1 MLPMLKK
8 HTVITAALLATL
20 SISACGKKKDV
31 IAAPPQDT
39 QTQTG
44 DKPAPKVPN
53 SDQGD
58 TNGKMGGGLPDP
70 NGGADT
76 DYKPGDDNEV
86 GEEEG
91 DQYEPTPLPD
101 NSNSGSNK
109 GSGHSSRPSTRP
121 NLPPP
126 VVETEPVPTTPQEV
140 PRDYVVNDANNVEN
154 DNYGKRY
161 TGGVAA
167 DGLLYTSSSTDEL
180 LNFLRAR
187 NSRVGERYRRLNIE
201 AAASVTFAKMS
212 VDSLSGDG
220 IVTLKVKEYGK
231 DVVYNLAGSSASGP
245 ANPLRLVRAGNG
257 EKTTGSRLMEGTWK
271 CVDFDGGCE
280 NVFVRAK
287 IGGGDDS
294 AIINVVFRNS
304 KMDLWFSLPGESSG
318 NPEYLRLYELAIN
331 TIKRNINSANR
342 LRYATMNSWEVVN
355 GRSGVTLSMKAYN
368 NELLAFAGPLLA
380 PEAGTGVNIVLSRL
394 AQDKEDSLDLIDT
407 NSTSLRYQNFIADAR
422 LVANNGLGQVRVKFK
437 MRKRADFT
445 QDQFAITFMRRIK
458 PLVELNDENLK

>member
-31 IAAPPQDT
+31 VAAPPQDT
-39 QTQTG
+39 QTQAG
-44 DKPAPKVPN
+44 EKPAPKIPN

-58 TNGKMGGGLPDP
+58 TNGKVGGGLPDP

-76 DYKPGDDNEV
+76 DYKPGDDS
-86 GEEEG
+86 EEEGEG

-101 NSNSGSNK
+101 T

-121 NLPPP
+121 NPPPP
-126 VVETEPVPTTPQEV
+126 VVETEPVPSTPQEV
-140 PRDYVVNDANNVEN
+140 PREYVQNDANNVQSDE
-154 DNYGKRY
+154 YGKRY

-187 NSRVGERYRRLNIE
+187 NNTVGERYRRMNIE

-220 IVTLKVKEYGK
+220 IVTLKLKEYGK

-280 NVFVRAK
+280 NVFVRLK

-304 KMDLWFSLPGESSG
+304 KMDLWFSLPGEPSG
-318 NPEYLRLYELAIN
+318 NPEYLRLHELAIN
-331 TIKRNINSANR
+331 TIKKNINSANR
-342 LRYATMNSWEVVN
+342 LKVATMNSWEVVN
-355 GRSGVTLSMKAYN
+355 GRSGVTLYMKAHN

-394 AQDKEDSLDLIDT
+394 AQDKEDSLDLIET

-437 MRKRADFT
+437 VRKRVDFA

-458 PLVELNDENLK
+458 PLVELTPENLK